1 MRSVFV
7 SLCFALLASLNPAT
21 AQVGDPKD
29 LSIGNPGGSVPGA
42 QQQAPG
48 VPAPHQPNQAD
59 RTFIIAASLGGAAE
73 VELGKLA
80 EQKSQNGSVKTFA
93 QRMVED
99 HSAANSQLAK
109 LAEADHVIVDQPDP
123 EHKQMQDGLAGLT
136 GAEFDIEYLRV
147 QVQDHQRA
155 VQLLEY
161 EIGSGE
167 DADAQGLASKLLP
180 TVFMHLEM
188 ARDILAQTSAQ
199 HPRIAAQPPKATG
212 MPTPQT
218 PRPPKG

>member
-1 MRSVFV
+1 MRALLLSTT
-7 SLCFALLASLNPAT
+7 FALLVSLTPAA
-21 AQVGDPKD
+21 AQVGDAKN
-29 LSIGNPGGSVPGA
+29 LGIGNPGGTTPGA
-42 QQQAPG
+42 PQQAPA

-59 RTFIIAASLGGAAE
+59 RMFIIAASLGGTAE
-73 VELGKLA
+73 VNLGKLA
-80 EQKSQNGSVKTFA
+80 EQKTQNNSVKTFA
-93 QRMVED
+93 QRMVHD
-99 HSAANSQLAK
+99 HSDANAALAK
-109 LAEADHVIVDQPDP
+109 LSEADHVVVDQPDP
-123 EHKQMQDGLAGLT
+123 EHKQIYDGLSGLN
-136 GAEFDIEYLRV
+136 GPEFDIEYLRA

-167 DADAQGLASKLLP
+167 DADVQRLAAQLLP

-188 ARDILAQTSAQ
+188 AKDILAQTSAQ
-199 HPRIAAQPPKATG
+199 NPKIAAEPPKVTG